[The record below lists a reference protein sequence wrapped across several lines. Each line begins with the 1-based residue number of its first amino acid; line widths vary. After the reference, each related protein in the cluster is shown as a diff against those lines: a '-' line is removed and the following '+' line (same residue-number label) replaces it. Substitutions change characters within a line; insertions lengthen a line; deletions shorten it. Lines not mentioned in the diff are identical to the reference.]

1 MEVKIH
7 VPDELAQRLAAAGDV
22 PRQILEAF
30 AVEGYR
36 NESLT
41 LLEVSE
47 LLGLGRIETEDLLG
61 RHKVP
66 IAELDE
72 ADLDREAATLSSLV
86 RRQPR

>member
-7 VPDELAQRLAAAGDV
+7 VPDKLAQRLAAAGDV
-22 PRQILEAF
+22 RRQILEAF

-36 NESLT
+36 NESLS

-66 IAELDE
+66 LAELDE
-72 ADLDREAATLSSLV
+72 ADLDREAAILGSLV